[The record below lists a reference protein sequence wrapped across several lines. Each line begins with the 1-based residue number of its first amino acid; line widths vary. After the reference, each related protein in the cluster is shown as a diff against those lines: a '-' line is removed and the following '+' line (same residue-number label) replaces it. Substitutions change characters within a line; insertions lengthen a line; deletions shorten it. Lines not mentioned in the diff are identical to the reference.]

1 MSLDFRPYLR
11 RRRGSG
17 ALNILTALLTGVDA
31 YDQGR
36 EQRKA
41 RLRGERPDA
50 LYQPPV
56 PPAATAPA
64 APPRIPTL
72 QDRLGPELW
81 SPNPVER
88 ERYKR
93 RLIENGVDPL
103 SADRAASEWY
113 PDR

>member
-1 MSLDFRPYLR
+1 MSIDFRPYLR

-17 ALNILTALLTGVDA
+17 ALSILTALLTGVDA

-41 RLRGERPDA
+41 RLRGEQAAPQHG
-50 LYQPPV
+50 QPPT
-56 PPAATAPA
+56 AATTPV
-64 APPRIPTL
+64 APPQIPTL